1 MMQREITAIVL
12 CMFAQAAAAQCVAT
26 DATPAAQAAA
36 TVATT
41 VRTAAPGTP
50 AQNAQRPAP
59 GLIKS
64 AEAGTRDGAPSMRE
78 ATGARAQ
85 QQDDHPRR
93 GGTAMLLAALAL
105 MSGIALRRYGAR
117 GQ

>member
-1 MMQREITAIVL
+1 MQREFAAIVL
-12 CMFAQAAAAQCVAT
+12 CMLAQAAGAQCVAAP
-26 DATPAAQAAA
+26 ATPVAQ
-36 TVATT
+36 VATSVTNT
-41 VRTAAPGTP
+41 VRAPAPGTA

-59 GLIKS
+59 GLIKT
-64 AEAGTRDGAPSMRE
+64 AEAGTRDDAPSMRE
-78 ATGARAQ
+78 STGTRAQ

-117 GQ
+117 DK